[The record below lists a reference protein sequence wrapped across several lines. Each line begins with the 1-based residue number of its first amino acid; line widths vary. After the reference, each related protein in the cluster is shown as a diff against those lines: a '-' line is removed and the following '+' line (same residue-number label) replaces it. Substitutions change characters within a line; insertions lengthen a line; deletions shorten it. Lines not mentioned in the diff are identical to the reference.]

1 MAPDGEP
8 PFYRPSFSMPEVLT
22 CLPGEQRQAVDP
34 HPIIGNEHNF
44 PVMVTDPPL
53 DAPEDAV
60 QHFLS
65 GRALRWLGQGPSAL
79 RWEWAPLQTWG
90 PHDRTGIAYLGDRP
104 VIHLQAVLELDATY
118 SVNGYRICATELG
131 G

>member
-1 MAPDGEP
+1 M
-8 PFYRPSFSMPEVLT
+8 
-22 CLPGEQRQAVDP
+22 DP

-53 DAPEDAV
+53 DRPEDAV

-65 GRALRWLGQGPSAL
+65 GRRLRWAGAGPLAL
-79 RWEWAPLQTWG
+79 RWEWTPLETWG
-90 PHDRTGIAYLGDRP
+90 PHDRAGIAYLADRP
-104 VIHLQAVLELDATY
+104 VIYVQVVLEPDATY
-118 SVNGYRICATELG
+118 ALNGYRICATDLG